1 MLAQLGDVYVHRTG
15 VEVVVVDPDGLEGVV
30 ALENHIDVCAEQRQ
44 QFRLLGGEFCHLVI
58 DHQYLFLS
66 VESEFTYLVHGNFF
80 SFLTLDAAQDGL
92 DAHGE
97 LFHGE
102 GLGDVV
108 VGAEFEAFED
118 VFLERLGG
126 EEDDG
131 HIGVE
136 CADFW
141 ASVKPSFLGII
152 TSSTQMSY
160 LPLRNAL

>member
-1 MLAQLGDVYVHRTG
+1 MSKV
-15 VEVVVVDPDGLEGVV
+15 
-30 ALENHIDVCAEQRQ
+30 N
-44 QFRLLGGEFCHLVI
+44 
-58 DHQYLFLS
+58 
-66 VESEFTYLVHGNFF
+66 FTYLVHGNFF

-136 CADFW
+136 CADFL

-160 LPLRNAL
+160 LPFEECLVAGFAVAVEVGVKSLWPEDIL